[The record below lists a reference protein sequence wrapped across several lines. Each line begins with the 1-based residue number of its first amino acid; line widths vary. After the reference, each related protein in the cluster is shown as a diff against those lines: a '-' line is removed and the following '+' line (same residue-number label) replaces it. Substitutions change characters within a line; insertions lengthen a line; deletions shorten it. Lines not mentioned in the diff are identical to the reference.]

1 MSSLAGE
8 TVVALI
14 AGPVAMLCGLG
25 LLRSAKKNTNTL
37 ANWSREQYGLQPM
50 NPATARAIT
59 FAVGALFTLVG
70 GIILL
75 GGILGLFL

>member
-1 MSSLAGE
+1 MNSLVEG

-14 AGPVAMLCGLG
+14 GGPVAMLCGLG
-25 LLRSAKKNTNTL
+25 LLRSAKRNTNTL

-50 NPATARAIT
+50 NPAAARAIT
-59 FAVGALFTLVG
+59 FAVGALFTLGG

-75 GGILGLFL
+75 VGVLGLVL